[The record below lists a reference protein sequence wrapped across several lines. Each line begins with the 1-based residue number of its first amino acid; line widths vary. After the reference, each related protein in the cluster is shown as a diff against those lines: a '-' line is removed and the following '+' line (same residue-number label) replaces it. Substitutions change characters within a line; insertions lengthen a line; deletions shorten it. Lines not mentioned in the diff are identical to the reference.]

1 MMTSTNKA
9 KPQDHPNFSVVL
21 KLAIETYA
29 ELRKE
34 SFETVAQRMLD
45 GDQVTTRHI
54 FLLMESV
61 A

>member
-9 KPQDHPNFSVVL
+9 KPQDHPNFNAVL
-21 KLAIETYA
+21 KSAITTYA
-29 ELRKE
+29 ELREE
-34 SFETVAQRMLD
+34 SFNAVAQRMLD